1 MEHRICR
8 LKEQLPFGTTI
19 IWCSRYPQRHCALDT
34 NQDHGSDFNGESLV
48 PVHLA
53 PALEVFIRAMDI
65 PPPLESIPL
74 ANERIDDIDFD
85 GRVVLDVLNV
95 SPAYDRGETEGQVK
109 DRWRRYWR
117 KLWED
122 VEK

>member
-19 IWCSRYPQRHCALDT
+19 IWCSPMSSAALRARHEARPRR
-34 NQDHGSDFNGESLV
+34 GFLV

-53 PALEVFIRAMDI
+53 PALEDFIRAMEI

-85 GRVVLDVLNV
+85 GGVVLDVLNV